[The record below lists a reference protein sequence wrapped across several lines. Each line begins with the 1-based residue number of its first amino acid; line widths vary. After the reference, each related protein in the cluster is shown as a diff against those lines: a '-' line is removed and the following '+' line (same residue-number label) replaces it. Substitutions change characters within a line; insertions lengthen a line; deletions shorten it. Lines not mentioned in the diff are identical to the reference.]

1 MQRVLIANRG
11 EIAIRIAHAAA
22 ALGIEAVT
30 IAPAADAAA
39 LHTTAGTS
47 HSTLPPSSDPVAAYL
62 DIDAVVQA
70 GVDSGCDAVH
80 PGYGFLAENAEF
92 ARRCA
97 QAGMTFIG
105 PSPEA
110 LELFGNK
117 VHARELA
124 TRLDIPIVPG
134 TAAAV
139 STADD
144 AVTAAEAIGYPIMLK
159 AAAGGGGRGIR
170 AVTTADELPA
180 AFERCQSE
188 ALGSFGDG
196 SVFLERLVVD
206 PRHIEVQV
214 MADNTGHVVH
224 FFERD
229 CSIQIRNQKVVEVAP
244 APNLKPELRSRIL
257 ADAITLVSGAD
268 YRNAGTVEFLVEPS
282 TGEYFFIECNPR
294 IQVEHTITE
303 QIMGV
308 DLVQTQFRVAMGR
321 RTLEALNMGD
331 QGAIGEPRGW
341 ALQARVVATGTGTI
355 TRLPGTVGS
364 RRARRWQRLCR
375 LDSASAVRS
384 PDGQGDRVD
393 PKRNIR
399 RRSGSCSPGSA
410 AISHCWREHK
420 SRPTRRDPGP

>member
-144 AVTAAEAIGYPIMLK
+144 AVTAAALSMIG
-159 AAAGGGGRGIR
+159 
-170 AVTTADELPA
+170 
-180 AFERCQSE
+180 
-188 ALGSFGDG
+188 
-196 SVFLERLVVD
+196 
-206 PRHIEVQV
+206 
-214 MADNTGHVVH
+214 
-224 FFERD
+224 
-229 CSIQIRNQKVVEVAP
+229 
-244 APNLKPELRSRIL
+244 
-257 ADAITLVSGAD
+257 
-268 YRNAGTVEFLVEPS
+268 
-282 TGEYFFIECNPR
+282 
-294 IQVEHTITE
+294 
-303 QIMGV
+303 
-308 DLVQTQFRVAMGR
+308 
-321 RTLEALNMGD
+321 
-331 QGAIGEPRGW
+331 
-341 ALQARVVATGTGTI
+341 
-355 TRLPGTVGS
+355 
-364 RRARRWQRLCR
+364 
-375 LDSASAVRS
+375 
-384 PDGQGDRVD
+384 
-393 PKRNIR
+393 
-399 RRSGSCSPGSA
+399 
-410 AISHCWREHK
+410 
-420 SRPTRRDPGP
+420 